1 MVALQGLLR
10 RLLRHLPHQHPQQVV
25 MGLVDMDLED
35 TEELVVWAVI
45 MDLEVTRRQQQPRRQ
60 QVALE
65 EDSTVLVLEDQVV

>member
-1 MVALQGLLR
+1 MMVALQGLLH

-45 MDLEVTRRQQQPRRQ
+45 MDLEVTRRQ
-60 QVALE
+60 
-65 EDSTVLVLEDQVV
+65 